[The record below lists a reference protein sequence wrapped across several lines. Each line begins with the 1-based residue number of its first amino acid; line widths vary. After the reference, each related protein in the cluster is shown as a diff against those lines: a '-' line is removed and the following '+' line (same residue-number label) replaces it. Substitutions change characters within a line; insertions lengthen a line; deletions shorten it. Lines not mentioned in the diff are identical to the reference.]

1 MISSRRQVHRWL
13 LSVLAILL
21 PWMAV
26 SAVMQLPEI
35 PPASGGSSFLFS
47 RADLTDA
54 DAQGSLLSRFNWTA
68 QGTQLKGQVE
78 ASSSGRGLQLRVTPE
93 GQLNVADPLL
103 YWTPTTTNPV
113 ELQQAQ
119 VVGSIAGSGP
129 HLYRLPELVSNA
141 LRSEQ
146 PGQLLLVNPLN
157 QSVISTLELQPVPT
171 TMKQP

>member
-1 MISSRRQVHRWL
+1 MISSRRQAHRWL
-13 LSVLAILL
+13 ISVLAVLL
-21 PWMAV
+21 PWMVV
-26 SAVMQLPEI
+26 SAVVQRPDI

-54 DAQGSLLSRFNWTA
+54 DAQGRLLSQFSWTA

-78 ASSSGRGLQLRVTPE
+78 ASSSGRGHQLRVFPE

-113 ELQQAQ
+113 ERQKAQ

-141 LRSEQ
+141 LRSAQ
-146 PGQLLLVNPLN
+146 PGRLLLVNPLN
-157 QSVISTLELQPVPT
+157 QSVISTLKLRPVPT
-171 TMKQP
+171 TMNQP

>member
-13 LSVLAILL
+13 LSALAVLL

-26 SAVMQLPEI
+26 SAVMQRPEI

-54 DAQGSLLSRFNWTA
+54 DAQGRLLSRFSWTA
-68 QGTQLKGQVE
+68 QGTPLKGQVE
-78 ASSSGRGLQLRVTPE
+78 ASSSGRGLQLRLSPE

-103 YWTPTTTNPV
+103 YWTPTARNPV
-113 ELQQAQ
+113 ELQKAQ

-129 HLYRLPELVSNA
+129 HLYRLPKLVSNA
-141 LRSEQ
+141 LHSAQ

-157 QSVISTLELQPVPT
+157 QSVLSTLDLQPIPT

>member
-26 SAVMQLPEI
+26 SAVMQRADI
-35 PPASGGSSFLFS
+35 PPASGGASFLFS

-54 DAQGSLLSRFNWTA
+54 DAQGRLLSRFNWTA

-78 ASSSGRGLQLRVTPE
+78 ASSPGRGLQLRLSPE

-113 ELQQAQ
+113 ELQKAQ

-129 HLYRLPELVSNA
+129 HLYRLPEVVSNA
-141 LRSEQ
+141 LHSLQ

-157 QSVISTLELQPVPT
+157 QSVLSTLKLQPVPT
-171 TMKQP
+171 TVSQP

>member
-26 SAVMQLPEI
+26 SAVMQRADI

-54 DAQGSLLSRFNWTA
+54 DAQGRLLSRFNWTA

-129 HLYRLPELVSNA
+129 HLYRLPEVVSNA
-141 LRSEQ
+141 LHSLQ

-157 QSVISTLELQPVPT
+157 QSVLSTLKLQPVPT